1 MAKRPAIIVQEE
13 LERKFVWMNLWPTKK
28 GTYDPLTYDVRRTS
42 TVRIML
48 HGPWIEMRFPKR
60 NLPLRRMHDD
70 VEPKKVD
77 YHDQVEVIDLS
88 TCSID
93 LLPENLPSKRMW
105 SKKYPIRIRTN
116 MRKQTASNSET
127 SNRMK
132 AKTSKKRRFLP
143 CKMRLSQNYTF

>member
-1 MAKRPAIIVQEE
+1 MCKENSEMTYMAG
-13 LERKFVWMNLWPTKK
+13 FC
-28 GTYDPLTYDVRRTS
+28 
-42 TVRIML
+42 
-48 HGPWIEMRFPKR
+48 RFPKR
-60 NLPLRRMHDD
+60 NLPLRRMYDD

-77 YHDQVEVIDLS
+77 YHDRVEVIDLS

-127 SNRMK
+127 SNQMK
-132 AKTSKKRRFLP
+132 AKTSNDELSLESDDDHEPLNKTRDAT
-143 CKMRLSQNYTF
+143 KMKNEEKPTNKDTDERGVK